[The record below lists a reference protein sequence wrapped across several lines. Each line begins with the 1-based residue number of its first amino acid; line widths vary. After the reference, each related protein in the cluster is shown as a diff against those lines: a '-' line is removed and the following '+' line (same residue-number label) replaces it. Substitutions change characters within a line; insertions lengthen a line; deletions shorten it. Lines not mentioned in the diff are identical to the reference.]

1 MDRMGGAGI
10 QLLQLEHHEENSEIG
25 RRGTETC
32 TESQEVKYTTC
43 VLVSNVVT
51 HRKPRGENI
60 GKLRQRVQNVRLNA
74 SLDRF

>member
-1 MDRMGGAGI
+1 
-10 QLLQLEHHEENSEIG
+10 
-25 RRGTETC
+25 
-32 TESQEVKYTTC
+32 VKYTTC